1 MDSENQIDNSSL
13 LDSLLDGNDQIG
25 GDAVGTSDEVN
36 KSSKRMQYFGAV
48 FNLANTV
55 REIVLCFGFLEFS
68 FYRRFLDLSHV
79 FFDAQALGAGILAMP
94 YAFEQA
100 GLAMGLLIILVIV
113 TLCALSQEIV
123 ILGKSISFFFRSRD
137 PSELTRYIHCRYA
150 RMSRERIKR
159 CKTRRFV

>member
-13 LDSLLDGNDQIG
+13 LTLFGRNDQIG
-25 GDAVGTSDEVN
+25 GDVGTSDEVN

-55 REIVLCFGFLEFS
+55 RAKSFYFSAFLKFFS
-68 FYRRFLDLSHV
+68 FTVARPLSRF
-79 FFDAQALGAGILAMP
+79 FRPQALGAGILALP

-100 GLAMGLLIILVIV
+100 GLAMGLLIILVVV

-123 ILGKSISFFFRSRD
+123 ILGKSISFF
-137 PSELTRYIHCRYA
+137 
-150 RMSRERIKR
+150 
-159 CKTRRFV
+159 